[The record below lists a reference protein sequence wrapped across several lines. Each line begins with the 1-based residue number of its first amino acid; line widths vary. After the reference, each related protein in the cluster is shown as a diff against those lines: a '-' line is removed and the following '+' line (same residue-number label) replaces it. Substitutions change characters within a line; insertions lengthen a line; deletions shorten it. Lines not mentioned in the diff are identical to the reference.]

1 MAQQAELEGRLVG
14 KISGEFVVKSYQRGY
29 RWGESQVNAL
39 LNDIYDN
46 GQKAYCLQ
54 PIVVRAL
61 DNEKQYE
68 LIDGQQR
75 LTTLLIIL
83 KFIKKYVP
91 FISIQYSISYETRTR
106 TAEFLDN
113 INEEEAESNI
123 DFYHIYHAYQHV
135 DKWFHDKFGDDNNAI
150 SNASFKLFNYLN
162 DNVKVIWYEVG
173 PEVDPIALF
182 ARLNIGKIPLTN
194 AELIKAM
201 FLMNKE
207 TEDDNAHTQR
217 ERSMQWDLIE
227 HTLRENKDE
236 FWGFLTTASPSNYPT
251 RIELLFDYISGKQ
264 EDEREAFYTFFYFDE
279 LIKSQGTQKA
289 WLKVQHDYLQFKEW
303 YSDMECYHKIGY
315 LIASRSCKMPEI
327 LEMASNCGKKDFIK
341 SIDKR
346 MAESIDT
353 PKEYCDLSYD
363 KDYDLISRVLLL
375 FNIQSMIVSDST
387 SRFPFLAYN
396 TADWTLEH
404 IHAQQS
410 QGLRTTEN
418 RIDWI
423 KTHIDYVKKS
433 NKDFDKEGLLTK
445 MQEAI
450 DTNIV
455 SQADF
460 DQMAADA
467 FAALSEDSDTR
478 YVDMLSN
485 MALLPRSVNS
495 ILNNSVFA
503 VKRDDIIKLDRRG
516 AFIPFCTKMVFP
528 KYYTSS
534 TETQFEYWG
543 AQDREAY
550 IQKMG
555 ETIKPYLELIAKT
568 F

>member
-1 MAQQAELEGRLVG
+1 MSSKAELEGRLVG
-14 KISGEFVVKSYQRGY
+14 KITGEFVVKSYQRGY
-29 RWGESQVNAL
+29 RWGKSQVLAL

-46 GQKAYCLQ
+46 GSKAYCLQ

-61 DNEKQYE
+61 ENENQYE

-91 FISIQYSISYETRTR
+91 FINIQYSISYETRNK
-106 TAEFLDN
+106 TAEFLEN
-113 INEEEAESNI
+113 INGDEAESNI

-135 DKWFHDKFGDDNNAI
+135 DNWFHQKFGDDNNAI

-173 PEVDPIALF
+173 PDVDPIALF

-201 FLMNKE
+201 FLMNRN
-207 TEDDNAHTQR
+207 TEDDNEHTQR

-236 FWGFLTTASPSNYPT
+236 FWGFLTTAKPDKYPT

-264 EDEREAFYTFFYFDE
+264 DDEREAFYTFFYFDDM
-279 LIKSQGTQKA
+279 IKRQGTQKS

-315 LIASRSCKMPEI
+315 LIASRTCKMPEI
-327 LEMASNCGKKDFIK
+327 LQMASSCGKKAFLK

-346 MAESIDT
+346 IAESINT
-353 PKEYCDLSYD
+353 EKAYGDLSYQ
-363 KDYDLISRVLLL
+363 KDDALISRILLL
-375 FNIQSMIVSDST
+375 FNIQSMIDSDT
-387 SRFPFLAYN
+387 ISRFPFLAYN
-396 TADWTLEH
+396 SSDWTLEH

-410 QGLRTTEN
+410 QGLKTTEN

-423 KTHIDYVKKS
+423 RSHIDYVKKS
-433 NKDFDKEGLLTK
+433 KKEFDKEGLINK

-450 DTNIV
+450 DTNVI
-455 SQADF
+455 SLADF
-460 DQMAADA
+460 DQIAADA

-485 MALLPRSVNS
+485 MALLPRCVNS
-495 ILNNSVFA
+495 SLNNSVFA
-503 VKRDDIIKLDRRG
+503 VKRDDIIQLDRKG
-516 AFIPFCTKMVFP
+516 AFIPFCTKMVFL

-534 TETQFEYWG
+534 TETQFEFWG
-543 AQDREAY
+543 AKDREAY

-555 ETIKPYLELIAKT
+555 ETLKSYLDLINKT